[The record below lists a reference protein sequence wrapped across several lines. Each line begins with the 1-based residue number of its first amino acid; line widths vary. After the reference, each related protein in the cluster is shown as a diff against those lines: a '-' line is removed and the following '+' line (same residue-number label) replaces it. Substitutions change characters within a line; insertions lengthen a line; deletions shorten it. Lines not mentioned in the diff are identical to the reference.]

1 MIPIAP
7 AIRQLEASFE
17 IQLSVDQKQQLRL
30 YLKLLKQWN
39 RHINLSAAEGTADLL
54 RFHFFEG
61 FWAANKFLSEPTR
74 VVDIGAGAG
83 FPGYPMKLY
92 CREMGLVLIEK
103 NQKKAIF
110 LQQVARTLQL
120 TVSVFRGLAED
131 YGEWDSADMATLRAV
146 RPSAKLRNLLCA
158 LQIRLLCFHGTQR
171 PAGLSDWLVL
181 KSAKVPLSRNRYVS
195 LLQGQETSQ

>member
-7 AIRQLEASFE
+7 AIRQLEESFE
-17 IQLSVDQKQQLRL
+17 VQLSVDQKQQLRL
-30 YLKLLKQWN
+30 YLGLLEQWN
-39 RHINLSAAEGTADLL
+39 RRINLSAVRGTADLL

-61 FWAANKFLSEPTR
+61 FWAANKFLSESVR

-92 CREMGLVLIEK
+92 YRNIGLVLIEK

-120 TVSVFRGLAED
+120 AVSVFRGRAED
-131 YGEWDSADMATLRAV
+131 YGNWDSADMATLRAV
-146 RPSAKLRNLLCA
+146 RPSAQLRNLLRA
-158 LQIRLLCFHGTQR
+158 SRIRLLCFHGTQK
-171 PAGLSDWLVL
+171 PAGLSDWPVL
-181 KSAKVPLSRNRYVS
+181 KSAKVPLSQNRYVS
-195 LLQGQETSQ
+195 LLQTQKAL